1 MILRSPWWLLALPV
15 VVALI
20 VVAARRGRRAV
31 PARQHRWAVAA
42 RLGMVVLLVAAL
54 AQPVWARPVDTHAT
68 LFLVDRSASIG
79 QAAIEDQEAYIAE
92 ALGEARPE
100 DRSGVMV
107 FGAEARVDTPLA
119 AGRQPTSVRTEV
131 DDSATDVATALRA
144 AATLLPTE
152 GSRRIVVLSDLV
164 PTSGD
169 AGTVADELAAE
180 GIAVDVVAVGGDR
193 SADAVLDGVEAPAT
207 VRRGD
212 QVPVTVSVRSTEAG
226 AAELVVDAGGDQ
238 QRLPVQLEPGSN
250 EIEVQVP
257 AAQTGFMTIGAEII
271 TGFDTRSENDR
282 AVGLTR
288 VLGAARV
295 AVVEGR
301 AGEGAELADA
311 LEAGNLAVDVLG
323 GIPSA
328 ETLLRYDAAVL
339 VNVAAPTAEVAETLR
354 GFVEDLGRGLVVI
367 GGDQAYGLGDY
378 QDSPLEDLLPVQSN
392 PDDLIRRQPLTEVLV
407 IDTSGSMAA
416 CHCRD
421 ETFVE
426 GGVNKTDISRAGAQ
440 LAIEA
445 LSTEDRVGVLAV
457 SSGTRWV
464 LPVGPRPD
472 QPEVEA
478 ALATLSPQGDTELAN
493 GLMAALEELR
503 DAPAGLRHIV
513 LFTDGWDP
521 NEAGLLPVARQ
532 IADAGIT
539 LSVLGT
545 GEGVGNTL
553 ERISEVG
560 GGRFYPGT
568 DLEAVPEVF
577 VEETLTVARSLASEG
592 EFLPS
597 LAAPSPVTD
606 GLTRAPAVFGYVLT
620 KAKTTA
626 STALEIGPADPLLST
641 WQRGLGRVTAWTSDA
656 TSRWSSAWVEWDGY
670 VSFWGDV
677 LRQVLPA
684 GLDTPPVVTAT
695 GGRLHVSFEA
705 GDVPLDAAGTA
716 RVRLPDG
723 ETALLA
729 LRRTDATTFAGS
741 FPLQG
746 PGAYW
751 VSVAVESAD
760 GGRVVGSSG
769 AVSSYDEEFAFREP
783 DPGLATAVAEATGG
797 RVGPAPSE
805 AFDRAPAGGRAQVD
819 TWPWLA
825 AAALV
830 LFGLDVALRRLV
842 LTADRPTPT
851 GTAAT
856 SGSGPPPPPPPPEP
870 AGAEPAV
877 PEKATVD
884 RLLRRRRR

>member
-1 MILRSPWWLLALPV
+1 MTLRSPWWLLALPLAVLV
-15 VVALI
+15 VFT
-20 VVAARRGRRAV
+20 AARRGSRSV

-42 RLGMVVLLVAAL
+42 RVGMVVLLVAAM

-79 QAAIEDQEAYIAE
+79 AGAIEQQEAYIAE
-92 ALGEARPE
+92 ALEQARPD

-119 AGRQPTSVRTEV
+119 AGRVPGSIRTVV
-131 DDSATDVATALRA
+131 DDSATDLATAMRA

-152 GSRRIVVLSDLV
+152 GSRRVVVLSDLV
-164 PTSGD
+164 PTTGD
-169 AGTVADELAAE
+169 AGAVAEELAAE

-207 VRRGD
+207 ARRGD
-212 QVPVTVSVRSTEAG
+212 QVPLTISVRSTEAG
-226 AAELVVDAGGDQ
+226 PAELVVDAGGEQ
-238 QRLPVQLEPGSN
+238 QRLAVELQPGRN
-250 EIEVQVP
+250 EIEVEVP
-257 AAQTGFMTIGAEII
+257 ADQPGFMTVSAEVIA
-271 TGFDTRSENDR
+271 GFDTRPENDR

-288 VLGAARV
+288 VLGPARV

-301 AGEGAELADA
+301 AGEGAELADG
-311 LEAGNLAVDVLG
+311 LEAGNLEVDVLG
-323 GIPSA
+323 GIPGP

-339 VNVAAPTAEVAETLR
+339 VNVPAPSPEVSETLR
-354 GFVEDLGRGLVVI
+354 GFVEDLGRGLVVV

-378 QDSPLEDLLPVQSN
+378 QDTQLEELLPVQSN

-445 LSTEDRVGVLAV
+445 LSPEDRVGVVAV

-472 QPEVEA
+472 QTEVEA

-493 GLMAALEELR
+493 GLTAALEELR

-521 NEAGLLPVARQ
+521 NEAGLLPLARE

-545 GEGVGNTL
+545 GEGAGNTL
-553 ERISEVG
+553 ERMSEVG
-560 GGRFYPGT
+560 GGRYYPGT

-592 EFLPS
+592 EFLPA

-606 GLTRAPAVFGYVLT
+606 GLTRAPALFGYVLT
-620 KAKTTA
+620 KAKATA
-626 STALEIGPADPLLST
+626 STALEVGPADPLLST

-656 TSRWSSAWVEWDGY
+656 TTRWSSAWVEWDGY
-670 VSFWGDV
+670 VTFWGDV

-684 GLDTPPVVTAT
+684 GLDTPPEVTAT
-695 GGRLHVSFEA
+695 GGRLQVSFDA

-729 LRRTDATTFAGS
+729 LRRTDATTFSGS
-741 FPLQG
+741 FPLRG

-760 GGRVVGSSG
+760 GGRVMGSSG
-769 AVSSYDEEFAFREP
+769 AVSSYEEEFAFREP
-783 DPGLATAVAEATGG
+783 DPALAATVTEATGG
-797 RVGPAPSE
+797 RVDPAPAE
-805 AFDRAPAGGRAQVD
+805 AFARAPAGGRAQVD

-825 AAALV
+825 AAALA

-842 LTADRPTPT
+842 LTADRPLPGGT
-851 GTAAT
+851 TAAAKA
-856 SGSGPPPPPPPPEP
+856 PPPPPPEP
-870 AGAEPAV
+870 VSEV
-877 PEKATVD
+877 PVSEEATVD